1 MKELISF
8 LKENQKEGYK
18 CTKSIRIGIKN
29 NNDDGGALFGYETI
43 IGNIDGMGI
52 ESAISI
58 INCEIETHNVTEE
71 KYSDGHYDIGKL
83 DFGDKNATLMGM
95 LSCKYYNGD
104 DDSRKE
110 RIGMLSFSWGWVGF
124 IRDSADEST
133 SSHVVITGATGT
145 LSKIEM

>member
-8 LKENQKEGYK
+8 LKENQKQGYG
-18 CTKSIRIGIKN
+18 CTKSIQIGIKQ
-29 NNDDGGALFGYETI
+29 NNDDGGSLFGYETI
-43 IGNIDGMGI
+43 IGNVGGMGI

-58 INCEIETHNVTEE
+58 INCEIATHNVTEG
-71 KYSDGHYDIGKL
+71 KYRDGRYEIGML
-83 DFGDKNATLMGM
+83 DFGDKNATLMGV

-124 IRDSADEST
+124 IRDLSDEST

-145 LSKIEM
+145 LSKLEM